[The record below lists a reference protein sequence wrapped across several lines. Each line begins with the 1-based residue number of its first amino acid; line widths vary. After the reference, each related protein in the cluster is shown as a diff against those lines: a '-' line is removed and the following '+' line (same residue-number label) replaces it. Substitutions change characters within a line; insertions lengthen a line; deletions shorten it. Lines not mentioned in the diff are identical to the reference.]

1 MKFINEC
8 SCIVD
13 YSILE
18 KAIIDELPPHT
29 RDFSRVRL
37 HKNKLNN
44 NINNLQVMKS
54 ELHTKEHNIVQYV
67 SKKYMKGYGN
77 RMKNIV
83 SRNDV
88 TEEKVKE
95 LRSNGFTISE
105 IAKELKCGI
114 NTVNRRLGMKDY

>member
-1 MKFINEC
+1 MVGFDFGSEIH
-8 SCIVD
+8 VHH
-13 YSILE
+13 
-18 KAIIDELPPHT
+18 ID
-29 RDFSRVRL
+29 RNRFN
-37 HKNKLNN
+37 NK
-44 NINNLQVMKS
+44 ISNLQVIRK
-54 ELHTKEHNIVQYV
+54 ELHTKEHNMVQYV
-67 SKKYMKGYGN
+67 SENHLKGFGD

-88 TEEKVKE
+88 TKEKVAE